1 MRQLYLNRAI
11 AEAVAQEM
19 KRDERVVLIGEDII
33 NRGGGMSTFLGV
45 YDQFPDR
52 CLDMPIAES
61 GFTHFGNGAAL
72 AGMRPIVDLM
82 FSDFSALAFDAIVN
96 GAAKFR
102 FNSQGEACVPIVY
115 VMANGG
121 RGAYTGGVGSGCN
134 HSQCV
139 EGWFQNIP
147 GLKIVA
153 PYYPSDALGLLKASI
168 RDDDPVL
175 FLYAEGSLGVR
186 EAVPEEMEP
195 IPLHHAAKI
204 MREGTDLTIV
214 AVQAMVPTALKAV
227 EELEK
232 AGISAELIDPRVLI
246 PLDLEKIT
254 ASVRKTRRLLVVHEA
269 PSRGGIGAE
278 ILSAVTQEA
287 LRDMKAARVL
297 GAKNIR
303 GLRFCGIPHYPPG
316 RRRCPGGPGSHRPIG
331 TLSRTE
337 RSMYEKR
344 CIGRNPGPGSG
355 PCGCRPDL
363 RADFGGFGSG
373 CY

>member
-153 PYYPSDALGLLKASI
+153 PYYPSDALGL
-168 RDDDPVL
+168 
-175 FLYAEGSLGVR
+175 R

-297 GAKNIR
+297 GAKNI
-303 GLRFCGIPHYPPG
+303 PV
-316 RRRCPGGPGSHRPIG
+316 
-331 TLSRTE
+331 
-337 RSMYEKR
+337 
-344 CIGRNPGPGSG
+344 GSG
-355 PCGCRPDL
+355 FAESLIIPQVEDVV
-363 RADFGGFGSG
+363 RAAREVIAQ
-373 CY
+373 

>member
-11 AEAVAQEM
+11 AEAVLQEM

-121 RGAYTGGVGSGCN
+121 RGAYSGGVGSGCN

-139 EGWFQNIP
+139 EGWFQNVP

-153 PYYPSDALGLLKASI
+153 PYYPSDALGLLKSSI
-168 RDDDPVL
+168 RDNDPVL

-186 EAVPEEMEP
+186 EAVPEDLEP
-195 IPLHHAAKI
+195 IPLNHAAKI
-204 MREGTDLTIV
+204 MQEGTDLTIV

-227 EELEK
+227 QELEA
-232 AGISAELIDPRVLI
+232 AGISVELIDPRVLI
-246 PLDLEKIT
+246 PLDLDKIA
-254 ASVRKTRRLLVVHEA
+254 ASVRKTGRLLVVHEA
-269 PSRGGIGAE
+269 PSRGGIGSE
-278 ILSAVTQEA
+278 ILSAVAQVA

-297 GAKNIR
+297 GVKNI
-303 GLRFCGIPHYPPG
+303 PV
-316 RRRCPGGPGSHRPIG
+316 
-331 TLSRTE
+331 
-337 RSMYEKR
+337 
-344 CIGRNPGPGSG
+344 GSG
-355 PCGCRPDL
+355 FAESLIIPQVEDVV
-363 RADFGGFGSG
+363 RAAKEIVVQA
-373 CY
+373 

>member
-153 PYYPSDALGLLKASI
+153 PYYPSDAWA
-168 RDDDPVL
+168 
-175 FLYAEGSLGVR
+175 
-186 EAVPEEMEP
+186 
-195 IPLHHAAKI
+195 
-204 MREGTDLTIV
+204 
-214 AVQAMVPTALKAV
+214 
-227 EELEK
+227 
-232 AGISAELIDPRVLI
+232 
-246 PLDLEKIT
+246 
-254 ASVRKTRRLLVVHEA
+254 
-269 PSRGGIGAE
+269 
-278 ILSAVTQEA
+278 
-287 LRDMKAARVL
+287 
-297 GAKNIR
+297 
-303 GLRFCGIPHYPPG
+303 C
-316 RRRCPGGPGSHRPIG
+316 
-331 TLSRTE
+331 
-337 RSMYEKR
+337 
-344 CIGRNPGPGSG
+344 
-355 PCGCRPDL
+355 
-363 RADFGGFGSG
+363 
-373 CY
+373 

>member
-121 RGAYTGGVGSGCN
+121 RGAYTGGVGS
-134 HSQCV
+134 
-139 EGWFQNIP
+139 
-147 GLKIVA
+147 
-153 PYYPSDALGLLKASI
+153 
-168 RDDDPVL
+168 
-175 FLYAEGSLGVR
+175 
-186 EAVPEEMEP
+186 
-195 IPLHHAAKI
+195 
-204 MREGTDLTIV
+204 
-214 AVQAMVPTALKAV
+214 
-227 EELEK
+227 
-232 AGISAELIDPRVLI
+232 
-246 PLDLEKIT
+246 
-254 ASVRKTRRLLVVHEA
+254 RL
-269 PSRGGIGAE
+269 
-278 ILSAVTQEA
+278 
-287 LRDMKAARVL
+287 
-297 GAKNIR
+297 
-303 GLRFCGIPHYPPG
+303 
-316 RRRCPGGPGSHRPIG
+316 
-331 TLSRTE
+331 
-337 RSMYEKR
+337 
-344 CIGRNPGPGSG
+344 
-355 PCGCRPDL
+355 
-363 RADFGGFGSG
+363 
-373 CY
+373 